1 MNTNFLERFLAAAA
15 LAAVAMTANAYD
27 INSTA
32 DANVDANQVALRGFD
47 TTSYLNVGKPTR
59 AANEYTALF
68 DGAIYRFVNAT
79 ERDAFSANPGK
90 FAPAYNG
97 FCAMGAAL
105 GKKLDGDPE
114 VYRLIEGRL
123 YVFVST
129 GAALAW
135 DKDALG
141 NLAKAD
147 ANWPRIRNK
156 TPKELN

>member
-1 MNTNFLERFLAAAA
+1 MKKDFLKRILAVIACS
-15 LAAVAMTANAYD
+15 AVAAANAYD

-32 DANVDANQVALRGFD
+32 VANVDSNQVALRGFD
-47 TTSYLNVGKPTR
+47 TTSYLTEGKPTR
-59 AANEYTALF
+59 AASTYTALF
-68 DGAIYRFVNAT
+68 DNAIYRFVSAT
-79 ERDAFSANPGK
+79 ERDAFVANPGK

-114 VYRLIEGRL
+114 VYRLLEGRL
-123 YVFVST
+123 YVFVNG
-129 GAALAW
+129 GAAQAW

-141 NLAKAD
+141 NLAKAE